1 MKPLFLFFLLQG
13 GKNVIKPEVGRM
25 GYAMR
30 DWLILMAVLIF
41 ASIIIAAGIVFVRKR
56 HSHRHHHSHSKA
68 PASPKTR
75 HEHHGRRRR
84 SREKRVMNPT
94 LAETGGL
101 PPARPE
107 DQPPKF

>member
-1 MKPLFLFFLLQG
+1 MKPLFSFFLLQG
-13 GKNVIKPEVGRM
+13 GNTVNTPPVGRM

-30 DWLILMAVLIF
+30 DWLVLMGILLFV
-41 ASIIIAAGIVFVRKR
+41 SIIIAAGIVFVRKR
-56 HSHRHHHSHSKA
+56 HFHRHHHSHPKA
-68 PASPKTR
+68 PASPKIR

-84 SREKRVMNPT
+84 REKRVMNPT